1 MLEINQSEWLKLYVG
16 INTHTKKKI
25 EVGNN
30 AKALHKLMT
39 KAIYGKE
46 MENLRIRID
55 VNLVNNKKD

>member
-16 INTHTKKKI
+16 INTQKRI

>member
-1 MLEINQSEWLKLYVG
+1 MLESTQ
-16 INTHTKKKI
+16 KKI